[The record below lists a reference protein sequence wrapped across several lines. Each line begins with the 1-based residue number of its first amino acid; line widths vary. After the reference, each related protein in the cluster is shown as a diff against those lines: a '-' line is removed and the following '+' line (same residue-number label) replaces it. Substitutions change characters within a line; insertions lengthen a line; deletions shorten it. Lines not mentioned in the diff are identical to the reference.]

1 MDKKLSDIIEIVSSS
16 TGIPKEKLNLNSNSS
31 DFSKWDSLSQIKI
44 IDKFE
49 KKTKE
54 KVKISQFAKFN
65 SIKSILKIF

>member
-1 MDKKLSDIIEIVSSS
+1 MDKKLSSIIEMVSSS

-49 KKTKE
+49 KKTK
-54 KVKISQFAKFN
+54 KR
-65 SIKSILKIF
+65 